1 MKLGS
6 LSIVPACLFATAVV
20 HGAPLPP
27 MQPVTVEGVIERLQ
41 WSPDT
46 KVAGRPGFSG
56 SLGRDHVVPAHFRI
70 TLVEYRGLEAAEAWR
85 INGIMSDPGLVGADR
100 NRPPPHVILQVN
112 DDDPHAL
119 VPGMRIRIKSY
130 VVSGDEG
137 GTWTKLQSLEV
148 LSRPADADV
157 PKK

>member
-1 MKLGS
+1 MKRIAWSFLLIG
-6 LSIVPACLFATAVV
+6 LAATAAR
-20 HGAPLPP
+20 GAPLPP

-70 TLVEYRGLEAAEAWR
+70 TLVEYHGFEAEAAWR
-85 INGIMSDPGLVGADR
+85 INGIMSDPGVSGANRD
-100 NRPPPHVILQVN
+100 RPPPHVILQLN
-112 DDDPHAL
+112 HDDPHAL
-119 VPGMRIRIKSY
+119 VPGMRIRVTGY
-130 VVSGDEG
+130 VVAGDEG
-137 GTWTKLQSLEV
+137 GTWTRFQSLDV
-148 LSRPADADV
+148 LSRPTATDS